1 MSSTSTPTL
10 AEALGLQRVPTGRP
24 REPARVLAGLP
35 VVMRHAP
42 TGSRARALFWSGCR
56 VVENT
61 TAGSSEEA
69 EALDGLRSVAL
80 EVGMAENEIDEA
92 LVGAMRR
99 RTRA

>member
-1 MSSTSTPTL
+1 MSSASTPTL
-10 AEALGLQRVPTGRP
+10 AEALGLHRVPTGRA
-24 REPARVLAGLP
+24 RDAARVLAGLP

-69 EALDGLRSVAL
+69 EAFDGLRSVAL
-80 EVGMAENEIDEA
+80 GVGMTENEINEA
-92 LVGAMRR
+92 LAGAMRR
-99 RTRA
+99 RARA